1 MTRQSS
7 DPQGALA
14 LRRASCVTPVR
25 VALRRLETGG
35 GERDTAA
42 PAAPVTDADLES
54 VEGTYIARMLI
65 EPYAV
70 QRASLRISR
79 READKLATLAGR
91 IADARAE
98 GNSARASIANY
109 DFHFA
114 LYNAARSRWLIRL
127 ITPLW
132 ESSERYRL
140 AVGAVHRSLDERRR
154 EHERIL
160 EACVRR
166 APELAAFELHNHLAL
181 TANVQSRKM
190 GGEELFA
197 IQEPAAG
204 PA

>member
-25 VALRRLETGG
+25 AALRRLQA
-35 GERDTAA
+35 GERDAAA

-79 READKLATLAGR
+79 READKLGTLAGR

-114 LYNAARSRWLIRL
+114 LYDRCGIAAIPLRIRDLWSAYPWDVLHVLRS
-127 ITPLW
+127 PA
-132 ESSERYRL
+132 
-140 AVGAVHRSLDERRR
+140 AVER
-154 EHERIL
+154 EH
-160 EACVRR
+160 R
-166 APELAAFELHNHLAL
+166 AIAAAVVDGDPHWIASAVEDHIAGGYRDLVLRLGAEYARDPFELGA
-181 TANVQSRKM
+181 S
-190 GGEELFA
+190 
-197 IQEPAAG
+197 
-204 PA
+204 